1 MFTRRKKSADEPDPG
16 GGGGI
21 GPADGAPAA
30 APASAPSRAKSWRA
44 AAPAGAPAA
53 DDGVVADE
61 YAQLDAKAIAEME
74 EENARLEMEMNAP
87 DDLASL
93 PQLTNDAVMRGVE
106 LRYAQDKIYT
116 RINTLLIGLNP
127 YVRLP
132 IYGEDQ
138 MKAYQTAPAGT
149 LPPHIYGTAAAT
161 YAGLLNG
168 RSQSLVISGESGA
181 GKSETAKKVLQYL
194 AFAASSSSSTATGG
208 EGLEARIL
216 ASNPILEAFGNAKTA
231 LNNNS
236 SRYGKFLMLQFNNS
250 GRLVG
255 ARINTYLLE
264 KTRVVQPGEGERG
277 YHVGYM
283 LCGMR
288 RLADPLKLP
297 EALALNYTGRT
308 GCLTSPGWD
317 DDEEMKL
324 TEEALVHVGVN
335 AEAQEWLWRVVAAL
349 MLLGQLEFGDDAEAK
364 LTDVAPLEQL
374 AGLLK
379 VDFEPMQ
386 RALSIKMT
394 KVGQEW
400 IAQPFSPAKASEMR
414 HGLAR
419 TMYSA
424 IFDYLVAQIN
434 RSLQMGRKDDEI
446 PAPAAAAA
454 AAANTRQT
462 AAPGGRPGAA
472 GGRRGTTKEETETT
486 ILLGQ
491 MQARQ
496 EKFIGIL
503 DIFGFETFKV
513 NSLEQLCINF
523 CNERLQATFNESV
536 FAAVQEENAAEGI
549 TLPAADLSDVDNSE
563 VVRLIGGRPG
573 GVLHSINEECVVPKG
588 SDESFVEKLLETH
601 KESNFLKKPI
611 KEQCAFTVV
620 HFVGPVVYSAKGM
633 LMKNKDP
640 ISEDLMVLLQHSQ
653 SLWVKMLFG
662 GEGGMQGVKSKKKE
676 AKFKGVAAKFQ
687 QQLEDLLQL
696 VGWSD
701 LHFVR
706 CIKPNPKK
714 VPKEFDPTMVETQ
727 LRCSGVFE
735 AVRVIGMG
743 FPDRLPHFQI
753 YGQYA
758 QILPKDERPAMD
770 EWGHPEEGEGAAVK
784 VVMTA
789 LNVGENEYA
798 VGHSKVFFKAGVLPK
813 LRLAKEAF
821 AVNRAVTIQ
830 RYARRRLARN
840 TLRRLRTEKEQA
852 AFLKAEAERKA
863 IEDARRAEEEAKAAA
878 AAEARAKAQA
888 KELKRSG
895 SQAELAGPDA
905 QGLPKPKPK
914 LGLGLGL
921 KLGGGGGDDAAKPV
935 ATGDEL
941 AAKSADDAAKEAGEE
956 VDQANSML
964 QQQSKLHKSRASL
977 LAGEDSGS
985 GRSRPGA
992 SPTLKLGGGSPALL
1006 SHRAG
1011 GGGGFAP
1018 LLSHR
1023 APNRNQVNKVMAEK
1037 NKTSEW
1043 LELVLEYASYL
1054 GMDPEQ
1060 DEELLWIAE
1069 QALRAP
1075 VPEGWEE
1082 LMDPLGNLY
1091 FYNEDT
1097 MQATRQHPMDG
1108 YYQSLY
1114 RKLRMQMK
1122 AGGSGGNSQM
1132 KERQGGGGGG
1142 GGGILTKRGGSGGGG
1157 MTKRGGKGGKGG
1169 GGLTT
1174 RGGGGLTTRGNGG
1187 LTTRGGPKGGRRGSG
1202 NAMTGGR
1209 PGAGAGN
1216 RSSLGELDEMEE
1228 ETGGYGA
1235 DGVAPLAAMSIS
1247 QAMEMATPRTAAF
1260 MLDRFGLKP
1269 DAGEDERCLLI
1280 NPAIYRHET
1289 ELTEMTA
1296 FSGVAKQK
1304 SRRGPGGG
1312 GGGPNATQAA
1322 RPKEPPNA
1330 FVECFLDKEE
1340 LGMGMQ
1346 AYSLAVRLNEGNEA
1360 CALSA
1365 TKRVANGNAT
1375 YQLNVIEDDAE
1386 EDVHPFTGKLSCD
1399 PKSTNFVLYDDANE
1413 AAGKGA
1419 RRELGLVVFS
1429 PRQTGQLLPIEL
1441 IIPRVEMSGAAA
1453 QFRPTKV
1460 ADALLSLYRAGK
1472 TRDLFILKGAAQ
1484 LTPGGKVSLRFRGGR
1499 EAATVFEAYRASGDR
1514 WAVRYRHPL
1523 SAYQAF
1529 AVAIAALHNATTAM
1543 LDMLPPLDEVPH
1555 APPPRPASNLVCAG
1569 TYDKGGGQVYC
1580 VRVHG
1585 ARVFCGLRSGF
1596 VQQWHAPLNAAPTF
1610 HEWRAH
1616 SECIYDVLP
1625 VGRVLVTASQDGLL
1639 RVWHLQT
1646 LHLLANLAGHK
1657 GRVRCVA
1664 GGSAA
1669 HPHRLF
1675 SGSNDRTVRVWD
1687 LAELLSGQ
1695 PDGNKGQV
1703 FGMHKHW
1710 VRAVAVT
1717 ADGGFVVSA
1726 SKTLRVWSQKAPHQL
1741 LHTLPVGCWVYSL
1754 AVCDTEHGQ
1763 ARANTIYAGC
1773 SDGVIRC
1780 WNMSDLNTGM
1790 DEHVQLG
1797 GGNGKAKPQKGDAI
1811 RALAANGA
1819 VLYSGTADGRMRAW
1833 DLSSQPASVRSL
1845 QNSHN
1850 GAVRAIDADDM
1861 SNVVFS
1867 AGTDRTI
1874 KMWSE
1879 GGS

>member
-1 MFTRRKKSADEPDPG
+1 MLTRRKKSIHEPKPSQERR
-16 GGGGI
+16 GGI
-21 GPADGAPAA
+21 TPADAGAPSEE
-30 APASAPSRAKSWRA
+30 PASAPG

-53 DDGVVADE
+53 DEAVIDDE
-61 YAQLDAKAIAEME
+61 DHGKSLAELE
-74 EENARLEMEMNAP
+74 EENARHEMELHAP

-93 PQLTNDAVMRGVE
+93 PQLTNDAVMHGVD

-116 RINTLLIGLNP
+116 RINTLLICLNP

-132 IYGEDQ
+132 IYGEEQ
-138 MKAYQTAPAGT
+138 MKEYQAAPPGT

-168 RSQSLVISGESGA
+168 RSQSLIISGESGA

-194 AFAASSSSSTATGG
+194 AFAATASSSTATAG

-216 ASNPILEAFGNAKTA
+216 ASNPILEAFGNAKTS

-236 SRYGKFLMLQFNNS
+236 SRYGKFLMLQFSNS

-264 KTRVVQPGEGERG
+264 KTRVVQPGEGERN

-297 EALALNYTGRT
+297 EASALAYTGRT

-335 AEAQEWLWRVVAAL
+335 AEAQEWLWRVVSAL
-349 MLLGQLEFGDDAEAK
+349 MLLGELEFGDDAEAK
-364 LTDVAPLEQL
+364 LADVAPLEQL

-400 IAQPFSPAKASEMR
+400 IAQPFPPAKASELR

-424 IFDYLVAQIN
+424 VFDYLVAQIN
-434 RSLQMGRKDDEI
+434 RSLQMGRKDDDI
-446 PAPAAAAA
+446 PAPVAQQNNRAS
-454 AAANTRQT
+454 Q
-462 AAPGGRPGAA
+462 GRPAGAA
-472 GGRRGTTKEETETT
+472 GARGARPTQKEETETT
-486 ILLGQ
+486 MLLSQ
-491 MQARQ
+491 MQARR
-496 EKFIGIL
+496 EHFIGIL

-573 GVLHSINEECVVPKG
+573 GVLHSLNEECVVPKG
-588 SDESFVEKLLETH
+588 SDDSFVEKLLETH
-601 KESNFLKKPI
+601 KESDFLKKPI

-620 HFVGPVVYSAKGM
+620 HFVGPVVYSAQGM
-633 LMKNKDP
+633 LIKNKDP
-640 ISEDLMVLLQHSQ
+640 VSEDLMVLLQHSQ

-662 GEGGMQGVKSKKKE
+662 GEGGSGKAVMSKKKE

-714 VPKEFDPTMVETQ
+714 VPKEFEPTMVETQ

-770 EWGHPEEGEGAAVK
+770 EWGHPEEGEGPAVK
-784 VVMTA
+784 VVMAA
-789 LNVGENEYA
+789 LNVSESEYA
-798 VGHSKVFFKAGVLPK
+798 IGHSKVFFKAGVLPK
-813 LRLAKEAF
+813 LRLAKENY
-821 AVNRAVTIQ
+821 AVFKAVTIQ

-840 TLRRLRTEKEQA
+840 ELRRLRAKKEEE

-863 IEDARRAEEEAKAAA
+863 IEDAKRAEEEAKAAA
-878 AAEARAKAQA
+878 EAEARAKAEA

-895 SQAELAGPDA
+895 SAADLAGPDA

-914 LGLGLGL
+914 LGLGLKLGGDAEAEKPLDGDALAAKQADDAAKQAGEELDQASSMLQRQSKMHKSRSSLLADEDGGGGGRPAAAPGL
-921 KLGGGGGDDAAKPV
+921 KLGGA
-935 ATGDEL
+935 
-941 AAKSADDAAKEAGEE
+941 
-956 VDQANSML
+956 
-964 QQQSKLHKSRASL
+964 
-977 LAGEDSGS
+977 
-985 GRSRPGA
+985 
-992 SPTLKLGGGSPALL
+992 PALL

-1054 GMDPEQ
+1054 GMDPDQ

-1091 FYNEDT
+1091 FYNEGT

-1122 AGGSGGNSQM
+1122 AGGTGGNSQM
-1132 KERQGGGGGG
+1132 RERQGGGGGG
-1142 GGGILTKRGGSGGGG
+1142 AGGILTKRGGGGGGGG

-1169 GGLTT
+1169 GG
-1174 RGGGGLTTRGNGG
+1174 GGG
-1187 LTTRGGPKGGRRGSG
+1187 KGRRGS
-1202 NAMTGGR
+1202 MTGGR
-1209 PGAGAGN
+1209 PGAGAGT
-1216 RSSLGELDEMEE
+1216 RSSLSELDEMEE
-1228 ETGGYGA
+1228 ETGFGA
-1235 DGVAPLAAMSIS
+1235 DGMPPAVSMSIS

-1280 NPAIYRHET
+1280 NPAIYRNDT
-1289 ELTEMTA
+1289 ELVEMTA
-1296 FSGVAKQK
+1296 FSGVTKQK
-1304 SRRGPGGG
+1304 QKTRRGGS
-1312 GGGPNATQAA
+1312 TEM
-1322 RPKEPPNA
+1322 RPMDPPNA
-1330 FVECFLDKEE
+1330 YVECFLDKEE

-1360 CALSA
+1360 YALSA

-1419 RRELGLVVFS
+1419 RRELGLVVFA
-1429 PRQTGQLLPIEL
+1429 PRQTGQVLPIEL
-1441 IIPRVEMSGAAA
+1441 VIPRVEMSGAAA

-1472 TRDLFILKGAAQ
+1472 TRDLFVLKGAAQ
-1484 LTPGGKVSLRFRGGR
+1484 LVPGGKVSLRFRGGR

-1555 APPPRPASNLVCAG
+1555 AVPPRAAANLACAG

-1580 VRVHG
+1580 VHVHG
-1585 ARVFCGLRSGF
+1585 SRVFCGLRSGF
-1596 VQQWHAPLNAAPTF
+1596 VQQWHAPLNAPPAF

-1616 SECIYDVLP
+1616 SECVYDVLAI
-1625 VGRVLVTASQDGLL
+1625 GRVLVTASQDGLL

-1657 GRVRCVA
+1657 GRVRCIA

-1695 PDGNKGQV
+1695 PDGNKGQI
-1703 FGMHKHW
+1703 FGMHKTW

-1741 LHTLPVGCWVYSL
+1741 LHTLPVGCWIYTL
-1754 AVCDTEHGQ
+1754 AVCDVEQGQ
-1763 ARANTIYAGC
+1763 SRPNTVYAGC

-1780 WNMSDLNTGM
+1780 WNMSDLNTGK

-1850 GAVRAIDADDM
+1850 GAVRAIDADEM

-1879 GGS
+1879 PSS